1 MKALV
6 MTISSRF
13 RSGLLFLAAIIL
25 SCGCAGCLKTP
36 VVSGA
41 DAVYF
46 GTITDGNLQTSIRL
60 KVYNPNIGSSRITS
74 AHVKIYYQKK
84 LVSSSQLDS
93 AVVLKGKDTSAI
105 PLNSKIYLG
114 NLVSVFPGLLAVD
127 SPEFYVEGSCSA
139 SMLGVNWNVPIRET
153 VKLNIRELI
162 AKQVAQTF
170 KSDSSFQIRSLHL
183 SRLPDLQTTRFDMM
197 LRINNDFQFDYQLRG
212 LQLNLYRKDGKRPLA
227 RWKMTDT
234 VNAHAGQPTDIPLS
248 VAVSNANMLTETRLS
263 DVMHGGMDITLQ
275 GTANIAIGDHVF
287 AIPIE
292 NTRHIS
298 LTTL

>member
-1 MKALV
+1 MRTLV
-6 MTISSRF
+6 MNINSLCRAT
-13 RSGLLFLAAIIL
+13 LLFFGVIML
-25 SCGCAGCLKTP
+25 SFGCSGCLKAP
-36 VVSGA
+36 VLSGA
-41 DAVYF
+41 DVIYF
-46 GTITDGNLQTSIRL
+46 GTISDGNLQTLIRL
-60 KVYNPNIGSSRITS
+60 KVYNPNIGGSRLTS
-74 AHVKIYYQKK
+74 ANVKIYYQGK
-84 LVSSSQLDS
+84 LIGTSKLDS
-93 AVVLKGKDTSAI
+93 PVLLKGKDTSAI
-105 PLNSKIYLG
+105 PLNSKINLG
-114 NLVSVFPGLLAVD
+114 NLVGVFPGLLAVD
-127 SPEFYVEGSCSA
+127 SPKFYVEGNCRA
-139 SMLGVNWNVPIRET
+139 SMLGVDWNVPIKET

-162 AKQVAQTF
+162 GRQVAQTF

-197 LRINNDFQFDYQLRG
+197 LRINNDFKFDYQLRG

-275 GTANIAIGDHVF
+275 GTADIAIGEHVF

-298 LTTL
+298 LTSL